1 MQNLITKQ
9 TLCYSISVE
18 QNNTEG
24 PQPLLKTCM
33 KLPLT
38 SAGTQCAA
46 KEQDVASLSK
56 LLQRGPQTA

>member
-18 QNNTEG
+18 QKNTEG
-24 PQPLLKTCM
+24 PQPLLKTCT

-38 SAGTQCAA
+38 SAGTRCAA
-46 KEQDVASLSK
+46 KEQNVVSQSK
-56 LLQRGPQTA
+56 TFQRGPKTA